1 MNALVAGQID
11 YMCAD
16 IVTGGTHFEAG
27 KIKVYAVSSAARNPV
42 IPNVPTTTEAGLSA
56 FQASAWNGLFAPKGT
71 PKPILDRLVG
81 ALDQALDDEATR
93 KRMLVLGSDIPDKAR
108 RGPEPLLALVKSE
121 IERWTRIIET
131 ANVKAE

>member
-1 MNALVAGQID
+1 MRD
-11 YMCAD
+11 P
-16 IVTGGTHFEAG
+16 
-27 KIKVYAVSSAARNPV
+27 AVDFCIWHRAQPRWWSAVPDDGRSHRRGSCQARR
-42 IPNVPTTTEAGLSA
+42 I
-56 FQASAWNGLFAPKGT
+56 
-71 PKPILDRLVG
+71 DRLVG